1 MLTSITT
8 SSCCHHQW
16 LAIPITPTTFLF
28 TFRFSSSSSSNFN
41 TTNNKHNISRTF
53 PATVAS
59 VVLEEP
65 MVLQQWG
72 PFSQDFRRI
81 SSKVPAP
88 VVAMITWLRW
98 QPRQPPPI

>member
-28 TFRFSSSSSSNFN
+28 TFRFSSSSSSSNFN

-59 VVLEEP
+59 VVVEGP
-65 MVLQQWG
+65 RVLQQWD
-72 PFSQDFRRI
+72 PFSQDF

-98 QPRQPPPI
+98 QPLPI